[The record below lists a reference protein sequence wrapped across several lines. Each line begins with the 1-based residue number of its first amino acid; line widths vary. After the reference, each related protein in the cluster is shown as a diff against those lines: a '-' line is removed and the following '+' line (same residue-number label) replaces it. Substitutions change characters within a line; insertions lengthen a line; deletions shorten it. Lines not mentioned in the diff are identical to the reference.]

1 MKNWYKN
8 ERGSM
13 AVYVVV
19 TLLSFIMILAGI
31 FMNAASIRKNQLKTL
46 PKIKQA
52 YEKPL
57 EIKKEIYQEQLAKR
71 NLHINIVAYTG
82 VYDGLEH
89 DELSNVQIT
98 DGKGEDLTKETTI
111 TYMVNNV
118 VYIPTKKV
126 KNVADSKIITYKVT
140 HPLYGTIIDTV
151 EVKITPAILTI
162 TTGSANKTYD
172 GKPLTLN
179 EYQVEGLKNNETV
192 TVTMTGTQTEIGV
205 SKNTFNLVWADSSMQ
220 NNYEIVQNLG
230 DLTVEKGEPIDR
242 SRPSKINI
250 AFVDMNNNP
259 ISPKNVPTPKL
270 GSGMT
275 AKKWNGTAWVNATNT
290 APGGDWYNYENKQ
303 WANAQTAD
311 GSMWV
316 WVPRYSYMIEYLGSD
331 GKTVVGYSNS
341 DGIVE
346 IGGKVQEGTTK
357 TGVRAI
363 SGTVDGKT
371 ISKYVLHPA
380 FTTNTTN
387 GGWSSELAGIWV
399 AKFEA
404 SKNDA
409 TASSAGSGTSIKVQ
423 PGVVSWRSIPVN
435 DIFTKCKSY
444 NSALNSHM
452 MKNSEWGACAYL
464 SKSIYGINGEIWI
477 NPNSSFVTGQAG
489 DSVSASETTST
500 NAYQTTNGVKAST
513 TGNVY
518 GIYDMSGGAM
528 EYVATYVN
536 NEHNYLQTYGAS
548 LVNSSSGH
556 LKQVYSKGSSDSNET
571 NYEANKG
578 RYGDAVYETSTI
590 GSGATSWYGDFSRLP
605 SEGSPFFCRGSFC
618 SNGLNAGGFS
628 FDDNTGNSR
637 EICGFRPVLALAV

>member
-111 TYMVNNV
+111 TYMVDNV
-118 VYIPTKKV
+118 VYVPTKKV

-140 HPLYGTIIDTV
+140 HPLYGTITDTV
-151 EVKITPAILTI
+151 EVKITPAMLTI
-162 TTGSANKTYD
+162 TTGSANKMYD

-179 EYQVEGLKNNETV
+179 EYQVEGIKNNETV
-192 TVTMTGTQTEIGV
+192 TVTMTGTQTEVGV

-242 SRPSKINI
+242 SRPSNINI

-259 ISPKNVPTPKL
+259 ISAKNVPTPKL

-275 AKKWNGTAWVNATNT
+275 AKKWNGSSWVNATNT

-303 WANAQTAD
+303 WANAQTSD

-331 GKTVVGYSNS
+331 EKTVVGYSNS

-380 FTTNTTN
+380 FQKFATDELTMAN
-387 GGWSSELAGIWV
+387 GGWKEEISGIWV

-404 SKNDA
+404 SNNGGVIQVK
-409 TASSAGSGTSIKVQ
+409 
-423 PGVVSWRSIPVN
+423 PGVSTWRNLTVKV
-435 DIFTKCKSY
+435 IFTICQNY
-444 NSALNSHM
+444 NSVLNSHM
-452 MKNSEWGACAYL
+452 MKNSEWGCVAYL
-464 SKSIYGINGEIWI
+464 SKSIYGKDDEIAINS
-477 NPNSSFVTGQAG
+477 NSSYYTGG
-489 DSVSASETTST
+489 GSEIAYTS
-500 NAYQTTNGVKAST
+500 NIAQST

-518 GIYDMSGGAM
+518 GIYDMSGGTY
-528 EYVATYVN
+528 EYLATYVN
-536 NEHNYLQTYGAS
+536 NGNSNLTTNGAS
-548 LVNSSSGH
+548 LVDSRSVH
-556 LKQVYSKGSSDSNET
+556 LKQMYSSRGVYDYSDINYNE
-571 NYEANKG
+571 NKG
-578 RYGDAVYETSTI
+578 RYGDAVYETSTSAE
-590 GSGATSWYGDFSRLP
+590 GSDSWYGKYSYFP
-605 SEGSPFFCRGSFC
+605 SNTYPFLRRGGCYNISA
-618 SNGLNAGGFS
+618 SGLFS
-628 FDDNTGNSR
+628 FSDGTGIKDTGS
-637 EICGFRPVLALAV
+637 GFRPILIPNM

>member
-316 WVPRYSYMIEYLGSD
+316 WVPRYSYKILYKDASGNII
-331 GKTVVGYSNS
+331 GYSNS
-341 DGIVE
+341 DGITDANGNIVT
-346 IGGKVQEGTTK
+346 GTK
-357 TGVRAI
+357 KQGAI
-363 SGTVDGKT
+363 EVKGSLDGKQ
-371 ISKYVLHPA
+371 IEKYVLHPT

-387 GGWSSELAGIWV
+387 GGWKEEIAGIWV

-409 TASSAGSGTSIKVQ
+409 TASNAGSGTSIKVQ
-423 PGVVSWRSIPVN
+423 PGVVSWRSIKVN
-435 DIFTKCKSY
+435 DIFNNCKNY

-477 NPNSSFVTGQAG
+477 NPNSNYVTGQAG
-489 DSVSASETTST
+489 NSVSASVTSST
-500 NAYQTTNGVKAST
+500 NAYQTSNGVKAST

-518 GIYDMSGGAM
+518 GIYDMSGGAY
-528 EYVATYVN
+528 EYVASYVGN
-536 NEHNYLQTYGAS
+536 GNDYLQTYGAS

-556 LKQVYSKGSSDSNET
+556 LKQVYSKGTSDYYEP
-571 NYEANKG
+571 NYQANKG
-578 RYGDAVYETSTI
+578 RYGDAVYETSTA
-590 GSGATSWYGDFSRLP
+590 GAGTNSWYGDYSIFPNASYPFFHRGGVCG
-605 SEGSPFFCRGSFC
+605 EGSPSGAFFFNYG
-618 SNGLNAGGFS
+618 
-628 FDDNTGNSR
+628 TGNSDSNY
-637 EICGFRPVLALAV
+637 GFRPVLAPAV